1 MDNQELIEELL
12 EIYDVVK
19 QVGNYVIAVQIN
31 SDDDFDYTI
40 YHNGEELDGGIVE
53 NQNTLQI
60 TSEIFDQIMEMH
72 GIKKTEENKKWN

>member
-1 MDNQELIEELL
+1 MSNQELIEELL

-19 QVGNYVIAVQIN
+19 QVGDYIIAVQIN

-40 YHNGEELDGGIVE
+40 YHNGEEFDGGIIE

-72 GIKKTEENKKWN
+72 DIKEEN

>member
-1 MDNQELIEELL
+1 MENQKLIEELL

-40 YHNGEELDGGIVE
+40 YHNGEELDGGIIE

-72 GIKKTEENKKWN
+72 DIKEEEN